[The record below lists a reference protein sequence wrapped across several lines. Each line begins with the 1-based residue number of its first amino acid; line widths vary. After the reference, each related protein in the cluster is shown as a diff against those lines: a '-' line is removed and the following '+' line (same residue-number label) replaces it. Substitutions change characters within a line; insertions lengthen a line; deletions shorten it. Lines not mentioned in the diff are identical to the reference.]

1 MINLNEIKVG
11 GDTSKVFNDG
21 NAGEV
26 TVQMGVARKKPE
38 DGERFPDWNFIAKD
52 SQERT
57 LREGFYYLDPA
68 GYKSE
73 EKYNNHLI
81 FEGRRLKHILNAL
94 YGDDLEFPPFSSPKE
109 MLDWCMNTIAK
120 KNGTTV
126 RIGVTYGTVKRP
138 SNYLQ
143 LKSTF
148 PFIVNGDDKEIK
160 FSNIDLME
168 RPAPSTPSGPDPSD
182 KDVKLPWEE

>member
-26 TVQMGVARKKPE
+26 VAQIGAARKKPD
-38 DGERFPDWNFIAKD
+38 DGEKYPDWNLMFKD
-52 SQERT
+52 DQGRV
-57 LREGFYYLDPA
+57 LKEGLYYMDPA
-68 GYKSE
+68 GYTSE
-73 EKYNNHLI
+73 KKFNNHLM
-81 FEGRRLKHILNAL
+81 FEGRRLKHVLNAL
-94 YGDDLEFPPFSSPKE
+94 YGDDLVFPTFSSTKE
-109 MLDWCMNTIAK
+109 MLDWCMNAITK
-120 KNGTTV
+120 KNGTNV
-126 RIGVTYGTVKRP
+126 RVGATYGTVKRP

-148 PFIVNGDDKEIK
+148 PFIATGDDKIK

-168 RPAPSTPSGPDPSD
+168 RPAPSTPSSPSE
-182 KDVKLPWEE
+182 KSPGLPWEV